1 MLYFQICKHFLEA
14 VEKSKYGWFWECPSG
29 TKCIYRHAL
38 PPGFVLKR
46 DKKKM
51 EEKKNEISLVDL
63 IERERAALGANQ
75 TKITLETFLAWKKKK
90 IKEKQ
95 VCNTYK
101 YNLFTQGNEVFYIFF
116 SWFKVD
122 CGEQSVLLVY

>member
-1 MLYFQICKHFLEA
+1 M
-14 VEKSKYGWFWECPSG
+14 EKSKYGWFWECPSG

-63 IERERAALGANQ
+63 IERERAALGPNQ

-90 IKEKQ
+90 IKEKHVSLQ
-95 VCNTYK
+95 
-101 YNLFTQGNEVFYIFF
+101 F
-116 SWFKVD
+116 
-122 CGEQSVLLVY
+122 